1 MAEHLLSSGEHGIHS
16 LCWFACARAFCFPRY
31 EPSISQ
37 CLSFVASTLS
47 VLSPVLLRAGR
58 EQLPVGV
65 KPRQAP
71 QTPGAH
77 STGGRTMAPRP
88 APAPPPLRIGGCPPP
103 WLRIGRRGAA
113 GGAIGWAAVGRRG
126 MSGRAF
132 CEDSSPLVQ
141 VSTELLDEPLS
152 KDADIREPVC
162 QSASS
167 QTSPISVFC
176 YGLEGNKIS
185 RDLMNPYEKSEDFAE
200 CTSGGHDDLNG
211 KNGIAFVNIDSYE
224 PDSSDGDEEDVLDE
238 YSWLREAAGLIQGRL
253 DNILSQYEKDMG
265 SFNDLESPL
274 SALNHSISRES
285 CEEGGPMPLAC
296 PNHRTLKSAED
307 EAAPK
312 ISLSYETQQTKHIVD
327 VGIGTPVPVADV
339 LNIGDGDTDQENSS
353 ELVVRPKIR
362 TQNTAKQLEG
372 ENYLTSDDEEENDSW
387 RRTGIA
393 DVQQCHPE
401 CPLRDGKDE
410 MSSGVLF
417 LSRMRSHQKNI
428 ETDLRR
434 NALAREQN
442 NVLSDSVFWNE
453 LEDHNTHYVMPHKDE
468 DSSEYSDGEWPTSLS
483 SCLTAVENEQSS
495 GDESWETVS
504 SRQEHDPG
512 VQRSSSSVKEESP
525 DFCFQ
530 EEQTLLEEGEIA
542 WLRYQE
548 DLESSSDE
556 ENGPISDFVHLGLFL
571 LDGNNNLEDD
581 SSVSEDLDVEWRLL
595 DEFGDGL
602 GLAQAIPYMEPQ
614 FFTYMALD
622 GHLEA
627 VESALAQLESL
638 TFDVEQTHP
647 PATKE
652 TIVSLPQIFVT
663 GQEQCCTICCS
674 EYVEGE
680 IITEL
685 PCHHLFHRPCITL
698 WLQRSGTCPVCRHV
712 LAPLRPEAADDSGF
726 F

>member
-126 MSGRAF
+126 MSGRAMGQGLGKTAWPKSAGGYQTITGERKHSFLGLRPFLNNQDRGGHQRNDDCKQLELEDVQKENSLCMYISLAF

-468 DSSEYSDGEWPTSLS
+468 D
-483 SCLTAVENEQSS
+483 
-495 GDESWETVS
+495 
-504 SRQEHDPG
+504 
-512 VQRSSSSVKEESP
+512 
-525 DFCFQ
+525 
-530 EEQTLLEEGEIA
+530 
-542 WLRYQE
+542 
-548 DLESSSDE
+548 
-556 ENGPISDFVHLGLFL
+556 
-571 LDGNNNLEDD
+571 
-581 SSVSEDLDVEWRLL
+581 RLL